1 MSSVQRLPARART
14 VIRLNRAV
22 WLFVSLV
29 IIAAG
34 VTNAIVLS
42 PVFGGVVIAF
52 GALTIGLWWWWTG
65 AVYRSVRWQV
75 DADTVQLWSGVVM
88 RSHSVLPRARVQNVT
103 RTSGPIQ
110 RWKGLATLIVHSA
123 GAHTPD
129 VVIPHLDQGDADSI
143 RAALLPA
150 ESEPNDGG

>member
-14 VIRLNRAV
+14 VIRINRAI
-22 WLFVSLV
+22 WLFIPLV

-34 VTNAIVLS
+34 VTNAVVLS
-42 PVFGGVVIAF
+42 LAFGGVAIAV
-52 GALTIGLWWWWTG
+52 GVASVGLWWWWTA
-65 AVYRSVRWQV
+65 AVYRSVSWRV
-75 DADTVQLWSGVVM
+75 EADTVELWSGVVI

-103 RTSGPIQ
+103 RTSGPVQ
-110 RWKGLATLIVHSA
+110 RWKRLATLTVHSA

-129 VVIPHLDQGDADSI
+129 IVIPHLDKNDADAI

-150 ESEPNDGG
+150 GSELSDVG